1 MVPDAMRPP
10 RLLTERLLLRG
21 YEPRDVA
28 ADAAVARDPEVQRHL
43 GGVKDDYA
51 AFTVLATHAGHWA
64 LRGYGEWVVERRE
77 DGAFLGRVGLWR
89 PPGWPGLEVGWKL
102 ARAAWGGGYAT
113 EAARAAI
120 GWAWTTQDV
129 EELISLIVPDNAA
142 SQRVAERLGHVNAGP
157 VTLPQGTTDRW
168 VLTRPPGDDAY
179 AFREATVGDAQ
190 RLGDFVRDGLL
201 DYRVFASPGWTP
213 PPVDVA
219 HERDTLV
226 TPDTRCVVAEPGGVL
241 AGVVGWRPAATS
253 RLRSDDPG
261 LLHFVRLFV
270 HPGWQGTGL
279 ATRMMDMAIDDARA
293 RGFTSMVLFT
303 PAAHGR
309 ARRFYER
316 AGWRTDETPGDGM
329 TGMATVTYTYTL

>member
-51 AFTVLATHAGHWA
+51 AFAVLATHAGHWA
-64 LRGYGEWVVERRE
+64 LRGYGEWVVERRA

-120 GWAWTTQDV
+120 GWAWTTQDAD
-129 EELISLIVPDNAA
+129 ELISLIVPDNTA
-142 SQRVAERLGHVNAGP
+142 SQRVARRLGHVNAGSIE
-157 VTLPQGTTDRW
+157 LPLGTTDRW
-168 VLTRPPGDDAY
+168 VLRRPPGDDAY
-179 AFREATVGDAQ
+179 AFRTPTVDDAQ
-190 RLGDFVRDGLL
+190 RIGELVHDLL
-201 DYRVFASPGWTP
+201 RDYRAISPPGWEP
-213 PPVDVA
+213 EPVDLVQ
-219 HERDTLV
+219 ERDLLA
-226 TPDTRCVVAEPGGVL
+226 TPDVRCVVAEPGGVL
-241 AGVVGWRPAATS
+241 AGAVGWRPAATS
-253 RLRSDDPG
+253 RLRSPDPG

-270 HPGWQGTGL
+270 HRGWHGTGL
-279 ATRMMDMAIDDARA
+279 ATKLMDMAIADARA
-293 RGFTSMVLFT
+293 RGFTSMILFT
-303 PAAHGR
+303 PAAQGR

-316 AGWRTDETPGDGM
+316 LGWRTDGTPGDGLR
-329 TGMATVTYTYTL
+329 GIDTVAYTYTL